1 MRDGACVTKKIAE
14 YDGLDAAGRPAL
26 KEMCLRILLLLK
38 ETMGVI
44 NAASPYDGNV
54 RVGQLT
60 TDAKHASGKSP
71 TSQGSPGCTVSFFS
85 SKRFLLLMSLAV
97 SPAKSPKSGGGP
109 HHGATL
115 PLKGLQWR
123 SDSVCVETLRC
134 VWKLPTRNKEEKQI
148 LQLIGGRQHFPPLLD
163 LPPSVAPPLDDAF
176 ALPYL
181 PDRSVQSIDEARLLT
196 ANLAEALAFLH
207 SLGYVHCDV
216 KRSNVRFTGNEA
228 FLIDLDSARQWRPS
242 NAPLLGV
249 AGTLAWRAPEAHS
262 DDSSFTNKVDLYG
275 LGLVLFDEL
284 LCLYFP
290 RFWRGMWGIICPP
303 FLLYAYAPP
312 L

>member
-1 MRDGACVTKKIAE
+1 
-14 YDGLDAAGRPAL
+14 
-26 KEMCLRILLLLK
+26 
-38 ETMGVI
+38 
-44 NAASPYDGNV
+44 
-54 RVGQLT
+54 
-60 TDAKHASGKSP
+60 
-71 TSQGSPGCTVSFFS
+71 
-85 SKRFLLLMSLAV
+85 MSLAV

-109 HHGATL
+109 QHGATL

-148 LQLIGGRQHFPPLLD
+148 LQHIGGRWHFPPLLD
-163 LPPSVAPPLDDAF
+163 LPPGIAPLLDSAF

-216 KRSNVRFTGNEA
+216 KRSNVRFTGTEA
-228 FLIDLDSARQWRPS
+228 FLIDLDSARQWRAGS
-242 NAPLLGV
+242 APLQGV
-249 AGTLAWRAPEAHS
+249 AGTLAWRAPEACA

-290 RFWRGMWGIICPP
+290 DFWRGTWGIICPP
-303 FLLYAYAPP
+303 FLLHAHAPP
-312 L
+312 SLSQLVRTALTRGPQESTHYCRNSLLTLRWS